1 MTETHQEGT
10 TGAGLGLEPPARVSL
25 PATVAGQ
32 LAELIVGKRL
42 DAGSRLP
49 PERDLARQ
57 LRVSRLVIR
66 EALKALAE
74 RGLVEVRPGVGTFVA
89 TSTDSTVTDAL
100 SLYIRRN
107 RVSTGHLFDLRSALE
122 PAVAAAAARCAQD
135 DGLAALEDN
144 LRRTEAIVARLERAE
159 TIDSPRNS
167 GERAEASDGPLATGE
182 RSGPHGETVEAEREK
197 RLPSYPGAAIEQFAW
212 ADLEFHQLLANAT
225 DNPLFRLVL
234 DPLVDPQLEVRRKGA
249 RVRGAARN
257 ALAGHLII
265 FERVSE
271 RDPAAAA
278 AAMKEHL
285 AAVAAW
291 LQPGTESEATEVRM
305 TAAPD
310 ASASA
315 ANCSGAAAAA
325 PSADLDSPTGTTS
338 SAAGRLSITEEDR

>member
-1 MTETHQEGT
+1 MTDTHEVGT
-10 TGAGLGLEPPARVSL
+10 AGTGLGLEPPARISL

-32 LAELIVGKRL
+32 LAELIVGNRL

-74 RGLVEVRPGVGTFVA
+74 RGLVEVKPGVGTFVA
-89 TSTDSTVTDAL
+89 TATDSTVTDAL

-107 RVSTGHLFDLRSALE
+107 RVSTEHLFELRSALE
-122 PAVAAAAARCAQD
+122 PAVAAAAARCAHD
-135 DGLAALEDN
+135 AGLAALEDN

-159 TIDSPRNS
+159 TSGSPRNR
-167 GERAEASDGPLATGE
+167 GERAATVEPRRGE
-182 RSGPHGETVEAEREK
+182 RR
-197 RLPSYPGAAIEQFAW
+197 PSEPEAAIEQFAW

-249 RVRGAARN
+249 RLRGAARN

-278 AAMKEHL
+278 AAMKGHL

-291 LQPGTESEATEVRM
+291 LNQ
-305 TAAPD
+305 
-310 ASASA
+310 
-315 ANCSGAAAAA
+315 
-325 PSADLDSPTGTTS
+325 TTS